1 MASTPQ
7 SLSVRIGNRLIG
19 AGAPVFVIAEA
30 GVNHNGDLALARQL
44 IDMAVEARAD
54 AIKFQSFHAETLVTP
69 FSPKAEY
76 QLQTTGGE
84 ESQLEMLRR
93 LELSRPAHRELQDYC
108 HQRGIMFLST
118 PFDESAVDFL
128 DQLEVPAFKISS
140 GDVTDIPLLEH
151 VAKKGRPIILST
163 GMSEMGE
170 VREAVRAIREGG
182 CDELV
187 LMHCVSNY
195 PANPADV
202 NLRAMKVMSTEFD
215 VPVGYS
221 DHTTGTEVALAA
233 VALGACVIEKHF
245 TLDRDLPGPDHR
257 ISLEPPELAHM
268 VEGIRKV
275 EAAMGDGR
283 KTRAASEADTAR
295 AARRSLTAAR
305 DISAGTRLTRDLI
318 AIQRPGTG
326 LSPALL
332 SSLIG
337 RTVQVDV
344 RAGSLFSLE
353 MLNSRE

>member
-1 MASTPQ
+1 MKTVEIENH
-7 SLSVRIGNRLIG
+7 SVGPGHPCFI
-19 AGAPVFVIAEA
+19 IAEA
-30 GVNHNGDLALARQL
+30 GVNHNGSAETARRL
-44 IDMAVEARAD
+44 IDVAIEAGAD
-54 AIKFQSFHAETLVTP
+54 AVKFQTFRAEALVTD

-76 QLQTTGGE
+76 QLETTSRQ

-93 LELSRPAHRELQDYC
+93 LELSKPAHRELQEYC
-108 HQRGIMFLST
+108 HERGVMFLST
-118 PFDESAVDFL
+118 PFDEEAADFL
-128 DQLEVPAFKISS
+128 DKLRVPAFKISS

-163 GMSEMGE
+163 GMSEMEE
-170 VREAVRAIREGG
+170 VRAAVRAIHEAGG
-182 CDELV
+182 NDLV
-187 LMHCVSNY
+187 LLHCVSNY
-195 PANPADV
+195 PAHPADV
-202 NLRAMKVMSTEFD
+202 NLRAMQMMSTEFD
-215 VPVGYS
+215 LPVGYS
-221 DHTTGTEVALAA
+221 DHTTGSEVALAA

-245 TLDRDLPGPDHR
+245 TLDRNLPGPDHR
-257 ISLEPPELAHM
+257 ISLEPHELAQL
-268 VEGIRKV
+268 VAGIRKV
-275 EAAMGDGR
+275 EAALGDGR